1 MFFPHVTK
9 QEASAKK
16 NHFLLLFKQKDTR
29 NLCTYREM
37 NKGHSQQHRQQD
49 SQSNR
54 HHHDVT
60 RQIRVVAKQQ
70 LRLHIGYKQETSTEK
85 GKNGDT

>member
-1 MFFPHVTK
+1 M
-9 QEASAKK
+9 
-16 NHFLLLFKQKDTR
+16 D
-29 NLCTYREM
+29 LCTYREV

-60 RQIRVVAKQQ
+60 RQIRVVAEQQ
-70 LRLHIGYKQETSTEK
+70 FRLHFSYEQETSMEK
-85 GKNGDT
+85 GKNEDT